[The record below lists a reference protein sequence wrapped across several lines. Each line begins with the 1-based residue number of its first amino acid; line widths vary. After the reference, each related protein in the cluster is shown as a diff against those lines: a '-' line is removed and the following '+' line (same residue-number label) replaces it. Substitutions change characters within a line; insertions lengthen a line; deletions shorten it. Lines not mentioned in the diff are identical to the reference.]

1 LGFQFNSACHL
12 NYQSQDKKGKFEE
25 RSNDF
30 AGRLNDFAGCSN
42 DFVGC
47 PNDFAGCSNKEK
59 GSAVFF
65 SHTGGVPPLQRLQ
78 V

>member
-1 LGFQFNSACHL
+1 MKLLNITITVVLLVGCAITQRQNSAELH
-12 NYQSQDKKGKFEE
+12 S
-25 RSNDF
+25 
-30 AGRLNDFAGCSN
+30 AGGNANGHKGCS
-42 DFVGC
+42 
-47 PNDFAGCSNKEK
+47 NDFAGCSNKEK